1 MQNLYSH
8 DELIQ
13 QIKNCGQSIIDNAE
27 SILGD
32 ERYFMRV
39 NISFDILR
47 LKAQVPSIEIKREFT
62 PEKEFEDELTYK
74 ELKQRKEIKNGRSK

>member
-1 MQNLYSH
+1 MRNLYSY

-32 ERYFMRV
+32 ERYFMRLNV
-39 NISFDILR
+39 SFDILR
-47 LKAQVPSIEIKREFT
+47 LKVQVPNIEVKREFT

-74 ELKQRKEIKNGRSK
+74 ELKQGKVGNKK

>member
-1 MQNLYSH
+1 MQNLYSR

-32 ERYFMRV
+32 ERYFMRLNV
-39 NISFDILR
+39 SFDILR
-47 LKAQVPSIEIKREFT
+47 LKAEVSSIEIKREFT

-74 ELKQRKEIKNGRSK
+74 EFKQRKENKE

>member
-1 MQNLYSH
+1 MQNLYTRE
-8 DELIQ
+8 ELIQ

-39 NISFDILR
+39 NVSFDILR
-47 LKAQVPSIEIKREFT
+47 LKAQAPNIEIKREFA
-62 PEKEFEDELTYK
+62 PEKEFEDELIYK
-74 ELKQRKEIKNGRSK
+74 ELKQGKVGNKK

>member
-1 MQNLYSH
+1 MQNLYSR

-32 ERYFMRV
+32 ERYFMRLNV
-39 NISFDILR
+39 SFDILR
-47 LKAQVPSIEIKREFT
+47 LKAEVPSIEIKKRIYTRE
-62 PEKEFEDELTYK
+62 
-74 ELKQRKEIKNGRSK
+74 RI

>member
-1 MQNLYSH
+1 MQNLYSR

-32 ERYFMRV
+32 ERYFMRLNV
-39 NISFDILR
+39 SFDILR
-47 LKAQVPSIEIKREFT
+47 LKVEVPNIEIKREFT

-74 ELKQRKEIKNGRSK
+74 EFKQRKENKK